1 MLKNSIKYIY
11 HYTSAE
17 SLLGMTH
24 DPTDD
29 EKKNIE
35 ANGYNPDYGYYLEFH
50 ASDINLMNDKSENRL
65 LKVMTDDIP
74 DELKPVLGFAKWLTG
89 RVYCVSFCT
98 ESDYIPMWKIY
109 AANNPIC
116 LKFKVDGLIDAI
128 HKINQN
134 PFTET
139 DIGECTYVTEDG
151 FKEQAENYR
160 KELLKFNKEDVERN
174 KDLLTRL
181 TEIIQNSAFLKLKN
195 FDYEKEVR
203 LAAFD
208 TRASDYKQGR
218 YGISLY
224 NTIKIPLR
232 FLEEIVI
239 GPSANQDI
247 LEYTVSGLL
256 KSKGYDKIKQYG
268 VKIKVTKTNVELR

>member
-1 MLKNSIKYIY
+1 MDYIY

-128 HKINQN
+128 HKINQT
-134 PFTET
+134 PFAET

-203 LAAFD
+203 LAAFE

-256 KSKGYDKIKQYG
+256 KSKGYDKLKQYG

>member
-1 MLKNSIKYIY
+1 MDYIY

-35 ANGYNPDYGYYLEFH
+35 ANRYNPDYGYYLEFH

-116 LKFKVDGLIDAI
+116 LKFKIEGLSDAVQN
-128 HKINQN
+128 INKN
-134 PFTET
+134 SFIET
-139 DIGECTYVTEDG
+139 HVRKCTYVTEKK
-151 FKEQAENYR
+151 FEEQVENY
-160 KELLKFNKEDVERN
+160 KKKLLKYSEETTDTERQKN
-174 KDLLTRL
+174 TFPELVK
-181 TEIIQNSAFLKLKN
+181 IIQNSAFLKLDS
-195 FDYEKEVR
+195 FEYENEYR
-203 LAAFD
+203 IAAFVNNP
-208 TRASDYKQGR
+208 AMHKHGR

-224 NTIKIPLR
+224 YPIKIPLR

-239 GPSANQDI
+239 GPSVNQDI
-247 LEYTVSGLL
+247 LQYSVSELL
-256 KSKGYDKIKQYG
+256 KSKGYDKLKQYG